1 MKELQLPAIK
11 KPNKVISYWKAE
23 WRIVLLIVITGI
35 IYNGSMELGPIL
47 QGKVIDLIVAEQ
59 EQTIIVRWIL
69 IFILTIATI
78 QFCRCLKRYYVRLFA
93 NRTSASMRNIV
104 YRNIL
109 SEDITT
115 HRRLDDKSHF

>member
-78 QFCRCLKRYYVRLFA
+78 QFCRCL
-93 NRTSASMRNIV
+93 
-104 YRNIL
+104 
-109 SEDITT
+109 
-115 HRRLDDKSHF
+115 

>member
-1 MKELQLPAIK
+1 
-11 KPNKVISYWKAE
+11 
-23 WRIVLLIVITGI
+23 
-35 IYNGSMELGPIL
+35 MELGPIL

-109 SEDITT
+109 SEDITQLKDQRT
-115 HRRLDDKSHF
+115 GDLMTKAISDVGNVWKA